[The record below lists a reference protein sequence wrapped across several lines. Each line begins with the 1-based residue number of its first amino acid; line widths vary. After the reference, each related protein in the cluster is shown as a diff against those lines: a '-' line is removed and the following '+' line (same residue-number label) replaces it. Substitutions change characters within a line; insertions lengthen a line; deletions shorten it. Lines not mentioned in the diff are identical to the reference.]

1 MKKKKVRLCP
11 YNLYLQQVTQDTYEC
26 DEDTGKEIRCN
37 IVVEIQRPTKCHGKA
52 CGAWRFGRCTKKS

>member
-1 MKKKKVRLCP
+1 MAKLKYCP
-11 YNLYLQQVTQDTYEC
+11 YLLHLSQVTQDTYEC

-37 IVVEIQRPTKCHGKA
+37 IVLEIHRPTKCHGKA